1 MDEVLHGP
9 LGGTVEEEARVM
21 LSEPI
26 VATYKAYLLDLP
38 LMLAKDVLRFL
49 AHRLEK
55 QADLLS
61 ALSVCKTFSEVI
73 EVQGAFLDS
82 ALVDYSRE
90 ARALLRD
97 ARRAVR

>member
-1 MDEVLHGP
+1 MDEVLHEP
-9 LGGTVEEEARVM
+9 LGATVEDGAGVM

-26 VATYKAYLLDLP
+26 VATYKAYLMDLP

-55 QADLLS
+55 QAAFLS
-61 ALSVCKTFSEVI
+61 AFSVCKTFSELI
-73 EVQGAFLDS
+73 EVQVAFLDN
-82 ALVDYSRE
+82 ALTDYSRE
-90 ARALLRD
+90 ARVLLHN